1 MNKPA
6 NCPHP
11 FQPADVWWADLALR
25 LEKAVYVMS
34 DSPDVVKVFQAAGDD
49 AKNIAELMAGVAKKR
64 AEKHVE
70 HS

>member
-1 MNKPA
+1 MNEPA

-34 DSPDVVKVFQAAGDD
+34 DSPEVVKVFGAAVVD
-49 AKNIAELMAGVAKKR
+49 AKAIAELMAGVAEKR
-64 AEKHVE
+64 KAQ
-70 HS
+70 SS